1 MSHRARFVVPL
12 FFVLFLSACAM
23 LPGPPMPFGLGP
35 GLDQI
40 VPIVVLLLIAFIVW
54 KYLPAVRRSFGAGN
68 RNSGPS
74 QQAESTVRQ
83 RYADGDITR
92 EQYLQ
97 MLDDLQR
104 KS

>member
-1 MSHRARFVVPL
+1 M
-12 FFVLFLSACAM
+12 
-23 LPGPPMPFGLGP
+23 PGPPIPVGLGP
-35 GLDQI
+35 GLDQLA
-40 VPIVVLLLIAFIVW
+40 PIVVLLLIAFVVW
-54 KYLPAVRRSFGAGN
+54 KYSPAVRRSFGPGN

-97 MLDDLQR
+97 MLDDLR
-104 KS
+104 PKS